1 MDASLLTL
9 IILGVLA
16 LKRFVPMVK
25 YEFLQK
31 Q

>member
-1 MDASLLTL
+1 MDVSLLKL

-16 LKRFVPMVK
+16 LKRFVPRVK